1 MECTIENLTM
11 SSVRMRISVPYSEF
25 EVHIKKAYTKT
36 SFSLDVAG
44 FRKGKIPPK
53 IIDQRV
59 GRNQILH
66 NAITM
71 AVPAFFDQ
79 ALLQNALFVI
89 GSPNF
94 RVNEYRDGEKLE
106 FETEVNVRPA
116 IALPDFANIELR
128 VPSIQ
133 IQEIDIETR
142 LQLFLAELSSK
153 NISESDSANPQQ
165 INDEFVQKFSNFESL
180 DELKKEIALLL
191 KKEGLI
197 HQGVIARD
205 LLITKLLN
213 DLEIPLPEDLIEK
226 EVMEHLAREPE
237 HDVEAHKIE
246 VENEIRRSLK
256 TDYLLDVICRT
267 NRIEIN
273 DSEINDYLVKAAQ
286 RFSISPQDLAN
297 QLEKAG
303 QIQSLMAEV
312 ARSKAL
318 ALALSQI
325 SIVDSDGH
333 SVQL

>member
-1 MECTIENLTM
+1 M
-11 SSVRMRISVPYSEF
+11 SSIRLQISVPYNEF
-25 EVHIKKAYTKT
+25 ELHIKKAYAKA
-36 SFSLDVAG
+36 SLNLNVAG
-44 FRKGKIPPK
+44 FRKGKLPARM
-53 IIDQRV
+53 IDQRI

-66 NAITM
+66 NAITS
-71 AVPAFFDQ
+71 AIPAFFEK
-79 ALLQNALFVI
+79 ALVEKALFAI
-89 GSPNF
+89 GNPNF
-94 RVNEYRDGEKLE
+94 QVNEYKDGENLE
-106 FETEVNVRPA
+106 FQTEVNVRPA
-116 IALPDFANIELR
+116 IVLPEFSEIALR
-128 VPSIQ
+128 VPSIK

-142 LQLFLAELSSK
+142 VQLFLAELAS
-153 NISESDSANPQQ
+153 NNASESDSDDSEKHMS
-165 INDEFVQKFSNFESL
+165 DEFVKKFSNFETL
-180 DELKKEIALLL
+180 AELKLEIASYLE
-191 KKEGLI
+191 KEGVI
-197 HQGVIARD
+197 QQGIIARD
-205 LLITKLLN
+205 MLITKLLN

-226 EVMEHLAREPE
+226 EVVEHLAREPE

-256 TDYLLDVICRT
+256 TDYLLDVISRT

-325 SIVDSDGH
+325 SIIDSDGH
-333 SVQL
+333 SVHL